1 VLCGPRQIG
10 KRPAGRIDPELE
22 MKKSRFAF
30 SKTTGM
36 VSILVPV
43 FLGMTGMAAPLM
55 AQMGGELHTLHA
67 QGDVYMVV
75 GPNYNS
81 AVQIGKDGVLVVDPG
96 PEANSAALIA
106 EIRKLSPTGSIRFV
120 IDTNMREEH
129 AGANAQL
136 SEAGKQIVGGN
147 FAGQVGAAEGGVS
160 GGAVIV
166 AHENVLNRMSATP
179 PAGQKQIPP
188 AAWPEDTFFGN
199 QKNLFFNGE
208 ALELIHIPA
217 ATTDGDVLVFFRRSD
232 VIAAGD
238 IFTPDRYPYI
248 DLARGGNIQGIVDG
262 LNRLIAVTIPA
273 DKQEGGTYVIPG
285 RGRLCDQAD
294 VVEYRDMAT
303 IVRDRVQDMVKKG
316 MTLEQVKASRPTRDY
331 DPEYGADK
339 GTWTTEMFVDAVY
352 KSLKK

>member
-1 VLCGPRQIG
+1 MAPRNGSTLVRALVLGIAALG
-10 KRPAGRIDPELE
+10 IAALGIAPAY
-22 MKKSRFAF
+22 AQ
-30 SKTTGM
+30 TG
-36 VSILVPV
+36 
-43 FLGMTGMAAPLM
+43 G
-55 AQMGGELHTLHA
+55 LHVLHA
-67 QGDVYMVV
+67 QGNVYMIV

-81 AVQIGKDGVLVVDPG
+81 AVQIGADGVLVVDPG
-96 PEANSAALIA
+96 PDANGDDLLA
-106 EIRKLSPTGSIRFV
+106 EIRKLSTGPIRFV
-120 IDTNMREEH
+120 VDTNIHLDR
-129 AGANAQL
+129 AGANAKI
-136 SEAGKQIVGGN
+136 SKAGAEIVGGN

-166 AHENVLNRMSATP
+166 AHENVLNRMSAAP
-179 PAGQKQIPP
+179 AAGQPAIPS

-217 ATTDGDVLVFFRRSD
+217 ASTDGDVLVFFRRSD
-232 VIAAGD
+232 VIVAGD

-248 DLARGGNIQGIVDG
+248 DVAKGGNIQGILDG

-294 VVEYRDMAT
+294 VVEYRDMST

-316 MTLEQVKASRPTRDY
+316 MTLEQVKAAKPTRDY
-331 DPEYGADK
+331 DPLYGTDK
-339 GTWTTEMFVDAVY
+339 GPWTTEMFVEAVY

>member
-1 VLCGPRQIG
+1 
-10 KRPAGRIDPELE
+10 
-22 MKKSRFAF
+22 
-30 SKTTGM
+30 
-36 VSILVPV
+36 
-43 FLGMTGMAAPLM
+43 MAAMSAAPVY
-55 AQMGGELHTLHA
+55 AQTGGLQTLHV
-67 QGDVYMVV
+67 QGNVYMIV
-75 GPNYNS
+75 GPAYNS
-81 AVQIGKDGVLVVDPG
+81 AVQVGTDGVLVVDPG
-96 PEANSAALIA
+96 PDANSDELLA
-106 EIRKLSPTGSIRFV
+106 EIRKLSTKTIRFV
-120 IDTNMREEH
+120 IDTNIHADRAGGNAKIAK
-129 AGANAQL
+129 AGA
-136 SEAGKQIVGGN
+136 EIVGGN

-166 AHENVLNRMSATP
+166 AHENVLNRMSAAP
-179 PAGQKQIPP
+179 AAGQTATPS

-217 ATTDGDVLVFFRRSD
+217 ASTDGDVLVFFRRSD

-238 IFTPDRYPYI
+238 IFTPDKYPYI
-248 DLARGGNIQGIVDG
+248 DLARGGNIQGILDG

-303 IVRDRVQDMVKKG
+303 IVRDRVQDLVKKG
-316 MTLEQVKASRPTRDY
+316 MTLEQVKAEKPTRDY
-331 DPEYGADK
+331 DPLYGTDK
-339 GTWTTEMFVDAVY
+339 GPWTTEMFVEAVY